1 MIGTIRE
8 NLKFCNKDASEN
20 DIEQALNK
28 ANAGFVKYLDQGL
41 NTQIGNNSGMGLSS
55 GQRKR
60 IAIARALLKQ
70 PKVLIIDED
79 PFADQQSEFEI
90 Q

>member
-1 MIGTIRE
+1 M
-8 NLKFCNKDASEN
+8 
-20 DIEQALNK
+20 NK

-41 NTQIGNNSGMGLSS
+41 NTQIGNKNGMVLST

-70 PKVLIIDED
+70 PKILIIDED
-79 PFADQQSEFEI
+79 PIADQQSEFEI
-90 Q
+90 QQTLENII

>member
-8 NLKFCNKDASEN
+8 NLKFSNKDASEN

-41 NTQIGNNSGMGLSS
+41 NTQIGNKSGMALSS

-90 Q
+90 